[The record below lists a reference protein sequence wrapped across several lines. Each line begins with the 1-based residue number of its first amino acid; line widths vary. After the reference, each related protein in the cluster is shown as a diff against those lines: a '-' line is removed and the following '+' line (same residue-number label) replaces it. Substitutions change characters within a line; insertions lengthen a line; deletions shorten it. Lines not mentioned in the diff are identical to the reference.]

1 LLGRYCE
8 TLDENHLCTCTF
20 VLEICLD
27 LATAPKEDSQRFKS
41 PNSYI
46 SDDMNILGI
55 SAFYHDSAAALIQDG
70 VITFAAQEERFSRIK
85 QDKRF
90 PIRSIA
96 ALLDYSDLTIR
107 DIDVISWYEDPDLK
121 FRRSTK
127 IVRDQWP
134 KSTQAF
140 GAVLS
145 TRYTSKNEVV
155 EEIQKVLNWK
165 GKVEFHKHHESH
177 MASAL
182 FAKQG
187 SGLTLVVTV
196 DGIGEFETGTA
207 FLYDFLNPTVPPKK
221 VWNLEYPNSIGL
233 FYSAVTQLLG
243 FEINEGEYKV
253 MGLASY
259 GKPIFLSKLIAGCLT
274 PNSQRENPVFET
286 GIINWGNPDVAFGER
301 LLSIF
306 DIYSIESL
314 TFEKK
319 ADIAAS
325 AQGFLEYLTIGILQ
339 KLVEKHR
346 PSSIRLAGGVALN
359 CTSNS
364 AISRSLSIPVDV
376 QPAAGDAGGSIG
388 TALLSAYQRGEI
400 SNQNLPH
407 QYQVFLGAEV
417 GSDFEIN
424 SFNESLRNKYRV
436 GNADAETIAIL
447 LASDKV
453 VGICRGRAEFGPRAL
468 GNRCILASPL
478 KSEMK
483 DHLNK
488 AIKFREEFRPFA
500 PVVRSEDYAE
510 YFEELKGDSAHQML
524 FTVKSLKPT
533 TIPAVTHIDG
543 TSRVQNLSR
552 EYNPELWEIIT
563 CFYKQT
569 GVPVL
574 TLTSFNLKGEPIV
587 QNFYDALKTFESSE
601 IDALVI
607 EDMIIYKR

>member
-1 LLGRYCE
+1 
-8 TLDENHLCTCTF
+8 
-20 VLEICLD
+20 
-27 LATAPKEDSQRFKS
+27 
-41 PNSYI
+41 
-46 SDDMNILGI
+46 MNILGI

-85 QDKRF
+85 QDNGF
-90 PIRSIA
+90 PIKSIA
-96 ALLDYSDLTIR
+96 ALLDHSSLTIQ
-107 DIDVISWYEDPDLK
+107 DIDLISWYEDPDLK

-134 KSTQAF
+134 KSSEAF
-140 GAVLS
+140 KAALTTKYAS
-145 TRYTSKNEVV
+145 RNEVIN
-155 EEIQKVLNWK
+155 EIQKALNWK

-182 FAKQG
+182 FAKRGTG
-187 SGLTLVVTV
+187 STLVVTV

-221 VWNLEYPNSIGL
+221 VWSLEYPTSIGL

-259 GKPIFLSKLIAGCLT
+259 GKPIFLSKLIDDCLIS
-274 PNSQRENPVFET
+274 NQQRENPMFEA
-286 GIINWGNPDVAFGER
+286 GIINWGNPNIAFGER
-301 LLSIF
+301 LLKIF
-306 DIYSIESL
+306 DVNSLESL
-314 TFEKK
+314 TFEKR

-325 AQGFLEYLTIGILQ
+325 AQRFLEYLLIGILE

-346 PSSIRLAGGVALN
+346 PNSIRLAGGVALN

-364 AISRSLSIPVDV
+364 AISRFLNIPIDV

-388 TALLSAYQRGEI
+388 AALLSAYLRDEI
-400 SNQNLPH
+400 SNHHLPYK
-407 QYQVFLGAEV
+407 YQVFLGAEV
-417 GSDFEIN
+417 GSESEVN
-424 SFNESLRNKYRV
+424 SVKGLLSNKYRV
-436 GNADAETIAIL
+436 GNADSQTIATL

-453 VGICRGRAEFGPRAL
+453 VAICRGRAEFGPRAL

-510 YFEELKGDSAHQML
+510 YFEELKGDSARQML
-524 FTVKSLKPT
+524 FTVKSLKPK
-533 TIPAVTHIDG
+533 TIPAVTHVDG
-543 TSRVQNLSR
+543 TSRVQNLSK
-552 EYNPELWEIIT
+552 ESNPDLWEIIT
-563 CFYKQT
+563 SFNQLT
-569 GVPVL
+569 GVPIL
-574 TLTSFNLKGEPIV
+574 TLTSFNLKGEPMV
-587 QNFYDALKTFESSE
+587 QNFYDALKTFESSG
-601 IDALVI
+601 IDALVV
-607 EDMIIYKR
+607 EDAIIYKE

>member
-1 LLGRYCE
+1 
-8 TLDENHLCTCTF
+8 
-20 VLEICLD
+20 
-27 LATAPKEDSQRFKS
+27 
-41 PNSYI
+41 
-46 SDDMNILGI
+46 MNILGI

-85 QDKRF
+85 QDNGF
-90 PIRSIA
+90 PIKSIA
-96 ALLDYSDLTIR
+96 ALLDHSSLTIQ
-107 DIDVISWYEDPDLK
+107 DIDLISWYEDPDLK

-134 KSTQAF
+134 KSSEAF
-140 GAVLS
+140 KAALTTKYAS
-145 TRYTSKNEVV
+145 RNEVV
-155 EEIQKVLNWK
+155 NEIQKALNWK

-182 FAKQG
+182 FAKRGTG
-187 SGLTLVVTV
+187 STLVVTV

-221 VWNLEYPNSIGL
+221 VWSLEYPTSIGL

-259 GKPIFLSKLIAGCLT
+259 GKPIFLSKLIDDCLIS
-274 PNSQRENPVFET
+274 NQQRENPMFEA
-286 GIINWGNPDVAFGER
+286 GIINWGNPNIAFGER
-301 LLSIF
+301 LLKIF
-306 DIYSIESL
+306 DVNSLESL
-314 TFEKK
+314 TFEKR

-325 AQGFLEYLTIGILQ
+325 AQRFLEYLLIGILE

-346 PSSIRLAGGVALN
+346 PNSIRLAGGVALN

-364 AISRSLSIPVDV
+364 AISRFLNIPIDV

-388 TALLSAYQRGEI
+388 AALLSAYLRDEI
-400 SNQNLPH
+400 SNHNLPY

-417 GSDFEIN
+417 GSESEVN
-424 SFNESLRNKYRV
+424 SFKGILSNKYRV
-436 GNADAETIAIL
+436 GNADSQTIATL

-453 VGICRGRAEFGPRAL
+453 VAICRGRAEFGPRAL

-510 YFEELKGDSAHQML
+510 YFEELKGDSARQML
-524 FTVKSLKPT
+524 FTVKSLKPK
-533 TIPAVTHIDG
+533 TIPAVTHVDG
-543 TSRVQNLSR
+543 TSRVQNLSK
-552 EYNPELWEIIT
+552 ESNPDLWEIIT
-563 CFYKQT
+563 SFNQLT
-569 GVPVL
+569 GVPIL
-574 TLTSFNLKGEPIV
+574 TLTSFNLKGEPMV
-587 QNFYDALKTFESSE
+587 QNFYDALKTFESSG
-601 IDALVI
+601 IDALVV
-607 EDMIIYKR
+607 EDAIIYKE